1 MSVYILS
8 SRVSSVE
15 NSVDE
20 LGRKADSTNAVFTGT
35 TTLNGP
41 VVFNGAV
48 AFGSSIAGIDISDVS
63 GLQASLDTK
72 APLASPTFTG
82 TVNCIT
88 NSMVG
93 LGSVDNTADADKP
106 VSSAT
111 QDALNLKA
119 PVASPT
125 FTGTVSGITK
135 SMVGLGNVDN
145 TADLEKPISKYAE
158 LAYNILLEMIGA
170 KANKVSPTFSGSVA
184 STTHQTRTDQ
194 YQVRLRLLS
203 MQRLR

>member
-41 VVFNGAV
+41 AVFNGAV
-48 AFGSSIAGIDISDVS
+48 AFGSSIVGIDISDVS

-82 TVNCIT
+82 TVHGIT
-88 NSMVG
+88 KSMDG
-93 LGSVDNTADADKP
+93 LGNVDNTADANKPVSSATQDALKLKAPLASPPFTGTLNGITKSMVALGNVDNTADANKP

-111 QDALNLKA
+111 QDALNL
-119 PVASPT
+119 
-125 FTGTVSGITK
+125 
-135 SMVGLGNVDN
+135 
-145 TADLEKPISKYAE
+145 
-158 LAYNILLEMIGA
+158 
-170 KANKVSPTFSGSVA
+170 
-184 STTHQTRTDQ
+184 
-194 YQVRLRLLS
+194 
-203 MQRLR
+203 